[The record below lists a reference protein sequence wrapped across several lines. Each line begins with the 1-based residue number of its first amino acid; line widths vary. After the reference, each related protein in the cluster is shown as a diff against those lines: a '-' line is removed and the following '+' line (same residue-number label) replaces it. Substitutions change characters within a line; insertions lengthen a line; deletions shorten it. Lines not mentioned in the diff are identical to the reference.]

1 MISFNNSFFFDKK
14 GLNLDKNIKYKKNI
28 ELAISSSD
36 KILKELHE
44 GSNEVLESFT
54 ENYQKK
60 IRSIRKKIS
69 YQNKKK
75 IVIGLGGSSSGAK
88 ALSFYINN
96 EIIFF
101 DNLDYSYF
109 KNFFLQNKISDYFF
123 FIISKSGD
131 TFETLALLNL
141 LILESN
147 KIKNHNIFDSILV
160 ITENR
165 ENALRSFAQKNDIQ
179 IIEHNK
185 NIGGR
190 FSILSET
197 GILPIL
203 EGDKI
208 IVEKGSEKFIK
219 LLNNANDDLS
229 PIKNAAI
236 LLTCLDEMKLN
247 MYCNLLY
254 NYRLKHFSYW
264 FHQLHAE
271 SLGKEG
277 KGMTPVTSI
286 CPKDHHSMMQLYLD
300 GPRDKFF
307 NIFSPPDEVYYE
319 SFVKQNFVSIE
330 SYSPSAL
337 LEKQFKSV
345 INVFYDKKIPHRVI
359 NISNHKDPLNLIELF
374 SYFILETILLGK
386 MIGIDP
392 YNQPAVQLIKEK
404 IFKK

>member
-14 GLNLDKNIKYKKNI
+14 GLNLDKNTKYKKNI
-28 ELAISSSD
+28 DLAISSSD
-36 KILKELHE
+36 KILEE
-44 GSNEVLESFT
+44 FADGSNEILQSFT

-60 IRSIRKKIS
+60 IRGIRKKIS

-96 EIIFF
+96 ETIFF

-109 KNFFLQNKISDYFF
+109 KNFFLQNKVSDYFF

-141 LILESN
+141 LILENN
-147 KIKNHNIFDSILV
+147 KIKNNNIFDSILI

-165 ENALRSFAQKNDIQ
+165 ENALRLFAQKNNIQ

-197 GILPIL
+197 GMLPIL

-219 LLNNANDDLS
+219 LLNNAIDDLS

-271 SLGKEG
+271 SLGKHG

-307 NIFSPPDEVYYE
+307 NIFSPPDEVYYD
-319 SFVKQNFVSIE
+319 SFIKQNFVSIE

-345 INVFYDKKIPHRVI
+345 IDVFYDKKIPHRVI

-392 YNQPAVQLIKEK
+392 YNQPAVQLIKDK

>member
-1 MISFNNSFFFDKK
+1 MISFDNSFFFDKK
-14 GLNLDKNIKYKKNI
+14 GINLDKNSKYKKNL

-36 KILKELHE
+36 KILKEFHD

-54 ENYQKK
+54 ENYQKR

-69 YQNKKK
+69 FQNKKK

-101 DNLDYSYF
+101 DNLDYNYF
-109 KNFFLQNKISDYFF
+109 KNFFLENKISDYFF
-123 FIISKSGD
+123 FVISKSGD

-147 KIKNHNIFDSILV
+147 KIKNHNIFDSILI

-197 GILPIL
+197 GMLPIL

-219 LLNNANDDLS
+219 LLNNAIDDLS

-271 SLGKEG
+271 SLGKHG
-277 KGMTPVTSI
+277 KGMTPITSI

-300 GPRDKFF
+300 GPKDKFF

-319 SFVKQNFVSIE
+319 SFTKQNFVSIE
-330 SYSPSAL
+330 SYSPFAL

-345 INVFYDKKIPHRVI
+345 INIFYDKKIPHRVI

>member
-219 LLNNANDDLS
+219 LLNNAIDDLS

-345 INVFYDKKIPHRVI
+345 INVFYDKKIPHSII
-359 NISNHKDPLNLIELF
+359 NYS
-374 SYFILETILLGK
+374 
-386 MIGIDP
+386 
-392 YNQPAVQLIKEK
+392 
-404 IFKK
+404 